1 MFRRSFAM
9 SKTPNK
15 FVTYNTLYTLA
26 PGDSITFCC
35 SKVSD
40 GKVLGK
46 SITNTFPVAM
56 GVAYYDSKGTLELI
70 SLSGDSENIDE
81 AI

>member
-1 MFRRSFAM
+1 M
-9 SKTPNK
+9 SKPTNK
-15 FVTYNTLYTLA
+15 FETYNTLYTLA

-56 GVAYYDSKGTLELI
+56 GVTYYDSKDTLGLV

-81 AI
+81 VLSS

>member
-1 MFRRSFAM
+1 
-9 SKTPNK
+9 
-15 FVTYNTLYTLA
+15 
-26 PGDSITFCC
+26 
-35 SKVSD
+35 VSD

-46 SITNTFPVAM
+46 SITTTFPVAM
-56 GVAYYDSKGTLELI
+56 GVAYYDSKDTLELI